1 MNLGSPTRIPTARSG
16 FKPGMPYAN
25 GRPPT
30 RGKSLTR
37 AQADIKL
44 EPRDGE
50 TLPLAADDY
59 DLRRATELA
68 LQLTSLASQASP
80 SKKTIVSRAGVDM
93 EKKVAI
99 ALARTLVSTITAA
112 REAESAMVSAKQK
125 AEEARL
131 CWEGCKVGV
140 KEVGRLVA
148 GLLKENGIG
157 ERR

>member
-1 MNLGSPTRIPTARSG
+1 MTLGSPTRIPTARSG

-30 RGKSLTR
+30 RGKSLTP
-37 AQADIKL
+37 AQAETKL
-44 EPRDGE
+44 APSNDE
-50 TLPLAADDY
+50 TLPLAADDH

-68 LQLTSLASQASP
+68 LQLTSLASQVSP
-80 SKKTIVSRAGVDM
+80 SKKNVVSRAGVDM

-140 KEVGRLVA
+140 REVGRLVA
-148 GLLKENGIG
+148 GVLKQNGIG
-157 ERR
+157 EQH